1 MAFIISNTVAYY
13 SSSRKLRDEA
23 IRDLFTALLSHI
35 DASEYSYST
44 TRGWQIPYLVRN
56 LTVGND
62 GVRLGIHY
70 FKYRSLLFVISE
82 AEGRSYPRSI

>member
-1 MAFIISNTVAYY
+1 MGPEISARERSKIIKKAKAITGYY

-44 TRGWQIPYLVRN
+44 TRGWQIPYLVR
-56 LTVGND
+56 T
-62 GVRLGIHY
+62 
-70 FKYRSLLFVISE
+70 SL
-82 AEGRSYPRSI
+82 